1 METTDE
7 QIRQQAAE
15 CHARKIQ
22 QARKMSSS
30 EKFFA
35 GAELFDY
42 ACAITLSGIAHQ
54 HPHWSESQCRAEL
67 RRRLGIRELVSC
79 RETMDWWH

>member
-15 CHARKIQ
+15 CHARKIR
-22 QARKMSSS
+22 QARRMSSS

-42 ACAITLSGIAHQ
+42 ACGITLSGISHQ
-54 HPHWSESQCRAEL
+54 HPDWTKMECRAEL
-67 RRRLGIRELVSC
+67 QRRLGIRSFVS
-79 RETMDWWH
+79 

>member
-1 METTDE
+1 METTEE

-22 QARKMSSS
+22 QAKRMSSD

-42 ACAITLSGIAHQ
+42 ACGITLSGIAHQ
-54 HPHWSESQCRAEL
+54 HPLWSKSECREEL
-67 RRRLGIRELVSC
+67 RRRLGIRNLVS
-79 RETMDWWH
+79 

>member
-15 CHARKIQ
+15 CHARKIK

-30 EKFFA
+30 EN
-35 GAELFDY
+35 
-42 ACAITLSGIAHQ
+42 
-54 HPHWSESQCRAEL
+54 
-67 RRRLGIRELVSC
+67 
-79 RETMDWWH
+79 